1 MSAPGPLIEIA
12 PVRPLDGPQQVSLGG
27 GVVGLPAE
35 ARWTRLNGRRPLLWV
50 LCPTETGSTLAAYTY
65 DRATDE
71 PVQLVT
77 NPTLRAAAYEKY
89 FAHFEA
95 E

>member
-1 MSAPGPLIEIA
+1 
-12 PVRPLDGPQQVSLGG
+12 
-27 GVVGLPAE
+27 
-35 ARWTRLNGRRPLLWV
+35 
-50 LCPTETGSTLAAYTY
+50 LAAYTY